1 MYIPKHFEENREKEI
16 KRIIESFPLAI
27 LVANTKN
34 GLVANHLPLLLNKSS
49 NGKKVLIGHIAKN
62 NTLHRELRNNDNV
75 MVIFK
80 SEDAYIS
87 PNWYP
92 TRNKKREHVP
102 TWNYQAVHLHGCIM
116 FNHDQKFLL
125 KTLKELTT
133 IFEKD
138 NIREEDWKL
147 NTISSQF
154 MSSMLK
160 EIVGIEIIISKQIA
174 KSKLSQNREKED
186 FDNVVKELK
195 NNNYHFLSH
204 SMGNLK

>member
-1 MYIPKHFEENREKEI
+1 MYVPKHFEENREKEI

-34 GLVANHLPLLLNKSS
+34 GLVANHLPLFLNKSS

-102 TWNYQAVHLHGCIM
+102 TWNYQVVHLHGNII

-125 KTLKELTT
+125 KTVNELTK

-138 NIREEDWKL
+138 NKKKTDWKM
-147 NTISSQF
+147 NDVSSKF

-160 EIVGIEIIISKQIA
+160 EIVGIEINISKQIA
-174 KSKLSQNREKED
+174 KSKLNQNREKED
-186 FDNVVKELK
+186 IENVIKKLK
-195 NNNYHFLSH
+195 NNGYSFLSN
-204 SMGNLK
+204 SMNKL

>member
-1 MYIPKHFEENREKEI
+1 MYVPKHFEENREEEI
-16 KRIIESFPLAI
+16 KRMIENFPLATI
-27 LVANTKN
+27 VANTKN
-34 GLVANHLPLLLNKSS
+34 GLVANHIPLLLNKSS
-49 NGKKVLIGHIAKN
+49 NGKKILIGHIAKN

-102 TWNYQAVHLHGCIM
+102 TWNYQVVHLHGNII
-116 FNHDQKFLL
+116 FNHDHKFLL
-125 KTLKELTT
+125 KTVNELTN

-138 NIREEDWKL
+138 NKKKTDWKM
-147 NTISSQF
+147 NDVSSKF

-160 EIVGIEIIISKQIA
+160 EIVGIEINISKQIA
-174 KSKLSQNREKED
+174 KSKLNQNREKED
-186 FDNVVKELK
+186 IENVIKKLK
-195 NNNYHFLSH
+195 NNGYSFLSN
-204 SMGNLK
+204 SMNKL

>member
-1 MYIPKHFEENREKEI
+1 MYVPKHFEENREEEI
-16 KRIIESFPLAI
+16 KRIIENFPLATI
-27 LVANTKN
+27 VANTKN
-34 GLVANHLPLLLNKSS
+34 GLVANHIPLLLNKSS

-92 TRNKKREHVP
+92 TRNKKQEHVP
-102 TWNYQAVHLHGCIM
+102 TWNYQAVHLHGYIM

-125 KTLKELTT
+125 KTVKELTK

-138 NIREEDWKL
+138 NKKKNRLED
-147 NTISSQF
+147 
-154 MSSMLK
+154 
-160 EIVGIEIIISKQIA
+160 E
-174 KSKLSQNREKED
+174 
-186 FDNVVKELK
+186 
-195 NNNYHFLSH
+195 
-204 SMGNLK
+204 

>member
-1 MYIPKHFEENREKEI
+1 MYVPKHFEENREEEI
-16 KRIIESFPLAI
+16 KRIIENFPLATI
-27 LVANTKN
+27 VANTKN
-34 GLVANHLPLLLNKSS
+34 GLVANHIPLLLNKSS
-49 NGKKVLIGHIAKN
+49 NGKKILIGHIAKN

-102 TWNYQAVHLHGCIM
+102 TWNYQVVHLHGNII

-125 KTLKELTT
+125 KTVNELTN

-138 NIREEDWKL
+138 NKKKTDWKM
-147 NTISSQF
+147 NDVSSKF

-160 EIVGIEIIISKQIA
+160 EIVGIEINISKQIA
-174 KSKLSQNREKED
+174 KSKLNQNREKED
-186 FDNVVKELK
+186 IENVIKKLK
-195 NNNYHFLSH
+195 NNGHSFLSN
-204 SMGNLK
+204 SMNKL

>member
-1 MYIPKHFEENREKEI
+1 MYVPKHFEENREEEI
-16 KRIIESFPLAI
+16 KRIIENFPLATI
-27 LVANTKN
+27 VANTKN
-34 GLVANHLPLLLNKSS
+34 GLVANHIPLLLNKSY

-62 NTLHRELRNNDNV
+62 NTLHRELNNNDTV

-80 SEDAYIS
+80 AEDAYIS

-102 TWNYQAVHLHGCIM
+102 TWNYQVVHLHGNII

-125 KTLKELTT
+125 KTVNELTK

-138 NIREEDWKL
+138 NKKKTDWKM
-147 NTISSQF
+147 NDVSSKF

-160 EIVGIEIIISKQIA
+160 EIVGIEINISKQIA
-174 KSKLSQNREKED
+174 KSKLNQNREKED
-186 FDNVVKELK
+186 IENVIKKLK
-195 NNNYHFLSH
+195 NNGYSFLSN
-204 SMGNLK
+204 SMNKL

>member
-1 MYIPKHFEENREKEI
+1 MYVPKHFEENREEEI
-16 KRIIESFPLAI
+16 KRIIENFPLATI
-27 LVANTKN
+27 VANTKN
-34 GLVANHLPLLLNKSS
+34 GLVANHIPLLLNKSY

-62 NTLHRELRNNDNV
+62 NTLHRELNNNDTV

-80 SEDAYIS
+80 AEDAYIS

-102 TWNYQAVHLHGCIM
+102 TWNYQVVHLHGNII

-125 KTLKELTT
+125 KTVSELTK

-138 NIREEDWKL
+138 NKKKTDWKM
-147 NTISSQF
+147 NDVSSKF

-160 EIVGIEIIISKQIA
+160 EIVGIEINISKQIA
-174 KSKLSQNREKED
+174 KSKLNQNREKED
-186 FDNVVKELK
+186 IENVIKKLK
-195 NNNYHFLSH
+195 NNGYSFLSN
-204 SMGNLK
+204 SMNKL

>member
-1 MYIPKHFEENREKEI
+1 MYVPKHFEENREEEI
-16 KRIIESFPLAI
+16 KRIIENFPLATI
-27 LVANTKN
+27 VANTKN
-34 GLVANHLPLLLNKSS
+34 GLVANHIPLLLNKSS

-102 TWNYQAVHLHGCIM
+102 TWNYQVVHLHGNII
-116 FNHDQKFLL
+116 FNYDHKFLL
-125 KTLKELTT
+125 KTVNELTK

-138 NIREEDWKL
+138 NKKKTDWKMDDV
-147 NTISSQF
+147 SSKF

-160 EIVGIEIIISKQIA
+160 EIVGIEINISKKIA
-174 KSKLSQNREKED
+174 KSKLNQNREKED
-186 FDNVVKELK
+186 IKNVIKKLK
-195 NNNYHFLSH
+195 NNGYSFLSN
-204 SMGNLK
+204 SMNKL